1 MKQGKLISTANV
13 VKADRAIAYLKRRPK
28 LELVGLGLVYGK
40 PGLGKSTWASRTA
53 FSKGFIY
60 LRLESTTTPKNF
72 AQRLLSSLASRYN
85 YGNVP
90 TYGAAST
97 VFKRCMA
104 ILENHEDAVIIVD
117 EIDYAFSNKQLLGAI
132 RDIVDETLAIVI
144 LVGMQNAKEK
154 LLQVDEYYF
163 DRCNVFCEFSSSNQ
177 NDISELCLQVMDK
190 TPNKAMQEM
199 IYQESTGNLRR
210 AVKLIYGIENISG
223 DKYNIVDQTRESIR
237 GEDGNK

>member
-1 MKQGKLISTANV
+1 MKQGKLITTANV
-13 VKADRAIAYLKRRPK
+13 VKADRAIAYLQRRPK

-53 FSKGFIY
+53 FSKGYIY

-72 AQRLLSSLASRYN
+72 AQRLLNSLASRYN

-90 TYGAAST
+90 TCGAT
-97 VFKRCMA
+97 NTIFKRCMA

-117 EIDYAFSNKQLLGAI
+117 DIDYAFSNKQLLGAI

-154 LLQVDEYYF
+154 LLQVNEYYF
-163 DRCNVFCEFSSSNQ
+163 DRCNVFCEFGSSDKK
-177 NDISELCLQVMDK
+177 DISELCRQVMDK
-190 TPNKAMQEM
+190 TPNEAMKEM
-199 IYQESTGNLRR
+199 IYRESTGNLRR
-210 AVKLIYGIENISG
+210 AVKLIYGVENAIG
-223 DKYNIVDQTRESIR
+223 
-237 GEDGNK
+237 GNQSNTSQSSEIN

>member
-1 MKQGKLISTANV
+1 MKQGKLITTANV
-13 VKADRAIAYLKRRPK
+13 VKADRAIEYLRKRPK

-53 FSKGFIY
+53 FSKGYIY

-90 TYGAAST
+90 TCGAT
-97 VFKRCMA
+97 NTIFKRCMA

-154 LLQVDEYYF
+154 LLQVNEYYF
-163 DRCNVFCEFSSSNQ
+163 DRCNVFCEFSSSDKK
-177 NDISELCLQVMDK
+177 DISELCRQVMDK
-190 TPNKAMQEM
+190 TPNEAMKEM
-199 IYQESTGNLRR
+199 IYRESTGNFRR
-210 AVKLIYGIENISG
+210 AVKLIYGVENAIA
-223 DKYNIVDQTRESIR
+223 
-237 GEDGNK
+237 GNQNSSSQPSEIN

>member
-1 MKQGKLISTANV
+1 MKQGKLITTANV
-13 VKADRAIAYLKRRPK
+13 VKADLAIVYLRKRPK

-53 FSKGFIY
+53 FSKGYIY

-72 AQRLLSSLASRYN
+72 AQRLLNSLASRYN

-90 TYGAAST
+90 TCGAT
-97 VFKRCMA
+97 NTIFKRCMA

-154 LLQVDEYYF
+154 LLQVNEYYF
-163 DRCNVFCEFSSSNQ
+163 DRCNVFCEFSSSNKK
-177 NDISELCLQVMDK
+177 DISELCRQVMDK
-190 TPNKAMQEM
+190 TPNESMKEM
-199 IYQESTGNLRR
+199 IYRESTGNLRR
-210 AVKLIYGIENISG
+210 AVKLIYGVENAIG
-223 DKYNIVDQTRESIR
+223 
-237 GEDGNK
+237 GNHNTTAQASEIN

>member
-1 MKQGKLISTANV
+1 MKQGKLITTANV
-13 VKADRAIAYLKRRPK
+13 VKADRAIAYLQRRPK

-53 FSKGFIY
+53 FSKGYIY

-72 AQRLLSSLASRYN
+72 AQRLLNSLASRYN

-90 TYGAAST
+90 TCRAT
-97 VFKRCMA
+97 NTILKRCMA

-154 LLQVDEYYF
+154 LLQVNEYYF
-163 DRCNVFCEFSSSNQ
+163 DRCNVFCEFGSSDKK
-177 NDISELCLQVMDK
+177 DISELCRQVMDK
-190 TPNKAMQEM
+190 TPNEAMKEM
-199 IYQESTGNLRR
+199 IYRESTGNLRR
-210 AVKLIYGIENISG
+210 AVKLIYGVENAIG
-223 DKYNIVDQTRESIR
+223 
-237 GEDGNK
+237 GNQSYTSQSSEIN

>member
-1 MKQGKLISTANV
+1 
-13 VKADRAIAYLKRRPK
+13 
-28 LELVGLGLVYGK
+28 VGLGLVYGK

-53 FSKGFIY
+53 FSKGYIY

-72 AQRLLSSLASRYN
+72 AQRLLNSLASRYN

-90 TYGAAST
+90 TCGAT
-97 VFKRCMA
+97 NTIFKRCMA

-154 LLQVDEYYF
+154 LLQVNEYYF
-163 DRCNVFCEFSSSNQ
+163 DRCNVFCEFSSSDKK
-177 NDISELCLQVMDK
+177 DISELCRQVMDK
-190 TPNKAMQEM
+190 TPNDAMQEM
-199 IYQESTGNLRR
+199 IYRESTGNLRR
-210 AVKLIYGIENISG
+210 AVKLIYGVENAIG
-223 DKYNIVDQTRESIR
+223 
-237 GEDGNK
+237 GNQNSSSQSSEIN

>member
-1 MKQGKLISTANV
+1 MKQGKLITTANV
-13 VKADRAIAYLKRRPK
+13 VKADRAIAYLQRRPK

-53 FSKGFIY
+53 FSKGYIY

-72 AQRLLSSLASRYN
+72 AQRLLNSLASRYN

-90 TYGAAST
+90 TCGAT
-97 VFKRCMA
+97 NTIFKRCMA

-154 LLQVDEYYF
+154 LLQVNEYYF
-163 DRCNVFCEFSSSNQ
+163 DRCNVFCEFSSS
-177 NDISELCLQVMDK
+177 DKKDVSELCRQVMDK
-190 TPNKAMQEM
+190 TPNEAMKEM
-199 IYQESTGNLRR
+199 IYRESTGNLRR
-210 AVKLIYGIENISG
+210 AVKLIYGVENAIG
-223 DKYNIVDQTRESIR
+223 
-237 GEDGNK
+237 GNQSYTSQSSEIN

>member
-1 MKQGKLISTANV
+1 MKQGKLITTTNV
-13 VKADRAIAYLKRRPK
+13 VKADRAIAYLQRRPK

-53 FSKGFIY
+53 FSKGYIY

-90 TYGAAST
+90 TCGAT
-97 VFKRCMA
+97 NTIFKRCMA

-117 EIDYAFSNKQLLGAI
+117 EIDYAFNNKQLLGAI
-132 RDIVDETLAIVI
+132 RDIVDETLVIVI

-154 LLQVDEYYF
+154 LLQVNEYYF
-163 DRCNVFCEFSSSNQ
+163 DRCNVFCEFGSSDKK
-177 NDISELCLQVMDK
+177 DISELCRQVMDK
-190 TPNKAMQEM
+190 TPNEAMKEM
-199 IYQESTGNLRR
+199 IYRESTGNMRR
-210 AVKLIYGIENISG
+210 AVKLIYGVENAIA
-223 DKYNIVDQTRESIR
+223 
-237 GEDGNK
+237 GNQNSSSQPSEIN

>member
-1 MKQGKLISTANV
+1 MKQGKLITTTNV
-13 VKADRAIAYLKRRPK
+13 VRADRAIEYLRKRPK

-53 FSKGFIY
+53 FSKGYIY

-72 AQRLLSSLASRYN
+72 AQRLLSSLACRYN

-90 TYGAAST
+90 TCGAT
-97 VFKRCMA
+97 NTIFKRCMA

-144 LVGMQNAKEK
+144 LVGMQNVKEK
-154 LLQVDEYYF
+154 LLQVNEYYF
-163 DRCNVFCEFSSSNQ
+163 DRCNVFCEFGSSDKK
-177 NDISELCLQVMDK
+177 DISELCRQVMDK
-190 TPNKAMQEM
+190 TPNEAMKEM
-199 IYQESTGNLRR
+199 IYRESTGNMRR
-210 AVKLIYGIENISG
+210 AVKLIYGVENAIG
-223 DKYNIVDQTRESIR
+223 
-237 GEDGNK
+237 GNQSSTSQSSEIN

>member
-1 MKQGKLISTANV
+1 MKQGKLITTANV
-13 VKADRAIAYLKRRPK
+13 VKADRAIEYLRKRPK

-53 FSKGFIY
+53 FSKGYIY

-90 TYGAAST
+90 TCGAT
-97 VFKRCMA
+97 NTIFKRCMA

-154 LLQVDEYYF
+154 LLQVNEYYF
-163 DRCNVFCEFSSSNQ
+163 DRCNVFCEFSSSDKK
-177 NDISELCLQVMDK
+177 DISELCRQVMDK
-190 TPNKAMQEM
+190 TPNEAMKEM
-199 IYQESTGNLRR
+199 IYRESTGNMRR
-210 AVKLIYGIENISG
+210 AVKLIYGVENAIG
-223 DKYNIVDQTRESIR
+223 
-237 GEDGNK
+237 GNQNSTSQSSEIN

>member
-1 MKQGKLISTANV
+1 MKQGKLITTTNV
-13 VKADRAIAYLKRRPK
+13 VRADRAIEYLRKRPK

-53 FSKGFIY
+53 FSKGYIY

-72 AQRLLSSLASRYN
+72 AQRLLSSLACRYN

-90 TYGAAST
+90 TCGAT
-97 VFKRCMA
+97 NTIFKRCMA

-144 LVGMQNAKEK
+144 LVGMQNVKEK
-154 LLQVDEYYF
+154 LLQVNEYYF
-163 DRCNVFCEFSSSNQ
+163 DRCNVFCEFGSSDKK
-177 NDISELCLQVMDK
+177 DISELCRQVMDK
-190 TPNKAMQEM
+190 TPNDAMQEM
-199 IYQESTGNLRR
+199 IYRESTGNLRR
-210 AVKLIYGIENISG
+210 AVKLIYGVENAIA
-223 DKYNIVDQTRESIR
+223 
-237 GEDGNK
+237 GNQNSSSQPSEIN

>member
-1 MKQGKLISTANV
+1 MKQGKLITTAKV
-13 VKADRAIAYLKRRPK
+13 GKGDRAIEYLQRRPK

-53 FSKGFIY
+53 FSKGYIY

-90 TYGAAST
+90 TCGAT
-97 VFKRCMA
+97 NTIFKRCMS
-104 ILENHEDAVIIVD
+104 ILENHEDAVVIVD

-154 LLQVDEYYF
+154 LLQVNEYYF
-163 DRCNVFCEFSSSNQ
+163 DRCNVFCEFSSS
-177 NDISELCLQVMDK
+177 DKKDVSELCRQVMDK
-190 TPNKAMQEM
+190 TPNEAMKEM
-199 IYQESTGNLRR
+199 IYRESTGNLRR
-210 AVKLIYGIENISG
+210 AIKLIYGVENAIG
-223 DKYNIVDQTRESIR
+223 
-237 GEDGNK
+237 GNQEHTAQASEIN

>member
-1 MKQGKLISTANV
+1 MKQGKLITTANV
-13 VKADRAIAYLKRRPK
+13 VKADRAIAYLQRRPK

-53 FSKGFIY
+53 FSKGYIY

-90 TYGAAST
+90 TCGAT
-97 VFKRCMA
+97 NNIFKRCMS

-132 RDIVDETLAIVI
+132 RDIVDETLTIVI

-154 LLQVDEYYF
+154 LLQVNEYYF
-163 DRCNVFCEFSSSNQ
+163 DRCNVFCEFSSSDKK
-177 NDISELCLQVMDK
+177 DISELCRQVMDK
-190 TPNKAMQEM
+190 TPNEAMKET
-199 IYQESTGNLRR
+199 IYRESTGNLRR
-210 AVKLIYGIENISG
+210 AVKLIYGVENAIG
-223 DKYNIVDQTRESIR
+223 
-237 GEDGNK
+237 GNQDNTTQVNEIN

>member
-1 MKQGKLISTANV
+1 MKQGKLITTANV
-13 VKADRAIAYLKRRPK
+13 VKADRAIAYLQRRPK

-53 FSKGFIY
+53 FSKGYIY

-72 AQRLLSSLASRYN
+72 AQRLLNSLASRYN

-90 TYGAAST
+90 TCGAT
-97 VFKRCMA
+97 NTIFKRCMA

-154 LLQVDEYYF
+154 LLQVNEYYF
-163 DRCNVFCEFSSSNQ
+163 DRCNVFCEFGSSDKK
-177 NDISELCLQVMDK
+177 DISELCRQVMDK
-190 TPNKAMQEM
+190 TPNEAMKEM
-199 IYQESTGNLRR
+199 IYRESTGNLRR
-210 AVKLIYGIENISG
+210 AVKLIYGVENAIG
-223 DKYNIVDQTRESIR
+223 
-237 GEDGNK
+237 GNQSNTSQSSEIN

>member
-1 MKQGKLISTANV
+1 MKQGKLITTANV
-13 VKADRAIAYLKRRPK
+13 VKADRAIAYLQRRPK

-53 FSKGFIY
+53 FSKGYIY

-90 TYGAAST
+90 TCGAT
-97 VFKRCMA
+97 NTIFKRCMA

-154 LLQVDEYYF
+154 LLQVNEYYF
-163 DRCNVFCEFSSSNQ
+163 DRCNVFCEFSSNDKK
-177 NDISELCLQVMDK
+177 DISELCRQVMDK
-190 TPNKAMQEM
+190 TPNEAMKEM
-199 IYQESTGNLRR
+199 IYRESTGNLRR
-210 AVKLIYGIENISG
+210 AVKLIYGVENAIGS
-223 DKYNIVDQTRESIR
+223 NQSNANQTSEI
-237 GEDGNK
+237 N

>member
-1 MKQGKLISTANV
+1 MKQGKLITTANV
-13 VKADRAIAYLKRRPK
+13 VKADRAIAYLQRRPK

-53 FSKGFIY
+53 FSKGYIY

-72 AQRLLSSLASRYN
+72 AQRLLNSLASRYN

-90 TYGAAST
+90 TCGAT
-97 VFKRCMA
+97 NTIFKRCMA

-154 LLQVDEYYF
+154 LLQVNEYYF
-163 DRCNVFCEFSSSNQ
+163 DRCNVFCEFSSS
-177 NDISELCLQVMDK
+177 DKKDVSELCRQVMDK
-190 TPNKAMQEM
+190 TPNEAMKEM
-199 IYQESTGNLRR
+199 IYRESTGNLRR
-210 AVKLIYGIENISG
+210 AVKLIYGVENAIG
-223 DKYNIVDQTRESIR
+223 
-237 GEDGNK
+237 GNQSNTSQSSEIN

>member
-1 MKQGKLISTANV
+1 MKQGKLITTANV
-13 VKADRAIAYLKRRPK
+13 VKADLAIVYLRKRPK

-40 PGLGKSTWASRTA
+40 PGLGKGTWASRTA
-53 FSKGFIY
+53 FSKGYIY

-72 AQRLLSSLASRYN
+72 AQRLLNSLASRYN

-90 TYGAAST
+90 TCGAT
-97 VFKRCMA
+97 NTIFKRCMA

-154 LLQVDEYYF
+154 LLQVNEYYF
-163 DRCNVFCEFSSSNQ
+163 DRCNVFCEFSSSNKK
-177 NDISELCLQVMDK
+177 DISELCRQVMDK
-190 TPNKAMQEM
+190 TPNESMKEM
-199 IYQESTGNLRR
+199 IYRESTGNLRR
-210 AVKLIYGIENISG
+210 AVKLIYGVENAIG
-223 DKYNIVDQTRESIR
+223 
-237 GEDGNK
+237 GNHNTTAQASEIN

>member
-1 MKQGKLISTANV
+1 MKQGKLITTANV
-13 VKADRAIAYLKRRPK
+13 VKADRAIAYLQRRPK

-53 FSKGFIY
+53 FSKGYIY

-90 TYGAAST
+90 TCGAT
-97 VFKRCMA
+97 NTIFKRCMA

-154 LLQVDEYYF
+154 LLQVNEYYF
-163 DRCNVFCEFSSSNQ
+163 DRCNVFCEFSSSDKK
-177 NDISELCLQVMDK
+177 DISELCRQVMDK
-190 TPNKAMQEM
+190 TPNEAMKEM
-199 IYQESTGNLRR
+199 IYRESTGNLRR
-210 AVKLIYGIENISG
+210 AVKLIYGVENAIG
-223 DKYNIVDQTRESIR
+223 
-237 GEDGNK
+237 GNQSNTSQSSEIN

>member
-1 MKQGKLISTANV
+1 MKQGKLITTANV
-13 VKADRAIAYLKRRPK
+13 VKADRAIAYLQRRPK

-53 FSKGFIY
+53 FSRGYIY

-90 TYGAAST
+90 TCGAT
-97 VFKRCMA
+97 NTIFKRCMA

-144 LVGMQNAKEK
+144 LVGMQNAKDK
-154 LLQVDEYYF
+154 LLQVNEYYF
-163 DRCNVFCEFSSSNQ
+163 DRCNVFCEFGSSDKK
-177 NDISELCLQVMDK
+177 DISELCRQVMDK
-190 TPNKAMQEM
+190 TPNEAMKEM
-199 IYQESTGNLRR
+199 IYRESTGNLRR
-210 AVKLIYGIENISG
+210 AVKLIYGVENAIG
-223 DKYNIVDQTRESIR
+223 
-237 GEDGNK
+237 GNQDNTTQVSEIN

>member
-1 MKQGKLISTANV
+1 MQQGKLITTANV

-53 FSKGFIY
+53 FSKGYIY

-90 TYGAAST
+90 TCGATNT

-132 RDIVDETLAIVI
+132 RDIVDENLAIVI

-154 LLQVDEYYF
+154 LLQVNEYYF

-177 NDISELCLQVMDK
+177 KDISELCRQVMDK
-190 TPNKAMQEM
+190 TPNEAMQEM
-199 IYQESTGNLRR
+199 IYRESTGNLRR
-210 AVKLIYGIENISG
+210 AVKLIYGVENAIG
-223 DKYNIVDQTRESIR
+223 DNQCNATQASEIKR
-237 GEDGNK
+237 GEYGI

>member
-1 MKQGKLISTANV
+1 MKQGKLITTANV
-13 VKADRAIAYLKRRPK
+13 VKADRAIAYLQRRPK

-40 PGLGKSTWASRTA
+40 PGLGKSAWASRTA
-53 FSKGFIY
+53 FSKGYIY

-72 AQRLLSSLASRYN
+72 AQRLLSSLSSRYN

-90 TYGAAST
+90 TCGAT
-97 VFKRCMA
+97 NTIFKRCMA

-154 LLQVDEYYF
+154 LLQVNEYYF
-163 DRCNVFCEFSSSNQ
+163 DRCNVFCEFGSS
-177 NDISELCLQVMDK
+177 DKKDVSELCRQVMDK
-190 TPNKAMQEM
+190 TPNEAMKEM
-199 IYQESTGNLRR
+199 IYRESTGNLRR
-210 AVKLIYGIENISG
+210 AIKLIYGVENAIG
-223 DKYNIVDQTRESIR
+223 
-237 GEDGNK
+237 GNQEHTAQASEIN

>member
-1 MKQGKLISTANV
+1 MKQGKLITTANV
-13 VKADRAIAYLKRRPK
+13 VKADRAIAYLQRRPK

-40 PGLGKSTWASRTA
+40 PGLGKSAWASRTA
-53 FSKGFIY
+53 FSKGYIY

-72 AQRLLSSLASRYN
+72 AQRLLSSLSSRYN

-90 TYGAAST
+90 TCGAT
-97 VFKRCMA
+97 NTIFKRCMA

-154 LLQVDEYYF
+154 LLQVNEYYF
-163 DRCNVFCEFSSSNQ
+163 DRCNVFCEFSSS
-177 NDISELCLQVMDK
+177 DKKDVSELCRQVMDK
-190 TPNKAMQEM
+190 TPNEAMKEM
-199 IYQESTGNLRR
+199 IYRESTGNLRR
-210 AVKLIYGIENISG
+210 AIKLIYGVENAIG
-223 DKYNIVDQTRESIR
+223 
-237 GEDGNK
+237 GNQEHTAQASEIN

>member
-1 MKQGKLISTANV
+1 MKQGKLITTANV
-13 VKADRAIAYLKRRPK
+13 VKADRAIAYLQRRPK

-53 FSKGFIY
+53 FSKGYIY

-90 TYGAAST
+90 TCGASNT
-97 VFKRCMA
+97 IFKRCMA

-154 LLQVDEYYF
+154 LLQVNEYYF
-163 DRCNVFCEFSSSNQ
+163 DRCNVFCEFSCSDKK
-177 NDISELCLQVMDK
+177 DISELCRQVMDK
-190 TPNKAMQEM
+190 TPNEAMKEM
-199 IYQESTGNLRR
+199 IYRESTGNLRR
-210 AVKLIYGIENISG
+210 AVKLIYGVENAIGGNQS
-223 DKYNIVDQTRESIR
+223 NANQTSEI
-237 GEDGNK
+237 N

>member
-1 MKQGKLISTANV
+1 MKQGKLITTANV
-13 VKADRAIAYLKRRPK
+13 VKADRAIAYLQRRPK

-53 FSKGFIY
+53 FSKGYIY

-72 AQRLLSSLASRYN
+72 AQRLLNSLASRYN

-90 TYGAAST
+90 TCGAT
-97 VFKRCMA
+97 NTIFKRCMA

-154 LLQVDEYYF
+154 LLQVNEYYF
-163 DRCNVFCEFSSSNQ
+163 DRCNVFCEFGSSDKK
-177 NDISELCLQVMDK
+177 DISELCRQVMDK
-190 TPNKAMQEM
+190 TPNEAMKEM
-199 IYQESTGNLRR
+199 IYRESTGNLRR
-210 AVKLIYGIENISG
+210 AVKLIYGVENAIG
-223 DKYNIVDQTRESIR
+223 
-237 GEDGNK
+237 GNQSYTSQSSEIN

>member
-1 MKQGKLISTANV
+1 MKQGKLITTANV
-13 VKADRAIAYLKRRPK
+13 VKADRAIAYLQRRPK

-53 FSKGFIY
+53 FSKGYIY

-90 TYGAAST
+90 TCGAT
-97 VFKRCMA
+97 NTIFKRCMA

-117 EIDYAFSNKQLLGAI
+117 EIDYAFNNKQLLGAI
-132 RDIVDETLAIVI
+132 RDIVDETLVIVI

-154 LLQVDEYYF
+154 LLQVNEYYF
-163 DRCNVFCEFSSSNQ
+163 DRCNVFCEFGSSDKK
-177 NDISELCLQVMDK
+177 DISELCRQVMDK
-190 TPNKAMQEM
+190 TPNEAMKEM
-199 IYQESTGNLRR
+199 IYRESTGNMRR
-210 AVKLIYGIENISG
+210 AVKLIYGVENAIA
-223 DKYNIVDQTRESIR
+223 
-237 GEDGNK
+237 GNQNSSSQPSEIN

>member
-1 MKQGKLISTANV
+1 MQQGKLITTANV

-53 FSKGFIY
+53 FSKGYIY

-90 TYGAAST
+90 TCGATNT

-144 LVGMQNAKEK
+144 LVCMQNAKEK
-154 LLQVDEYYF
+154 LLQVNEYYF

-177 NDISELCLQVMDK
+177 KDISELCRQVMDK
-190 TPNKAMQEM
+190 TPNEAMQEM
-199 IYQESTGNLRR
+199 IYRESTGNLRR
-210 AVKLIYGIENISG
+210 AVKLIYGVENAIG
-223 DKYNIVDQTRESIR
+223 DNQCNATQASEIKR
-237 GEDGNK
+237 GEYGI

>member
-1 MKQGKLISTANV
+1 MKQGKLITTANV
-13 VKADRAIAYLKRRPK
+13 VKADRAIAYLQRRPK

-53 FSKGFIY
+53 FSKGYIY

-90 TYGAAST
+90 TCGAT
-97 VFKRCMA
+97 NTIFKRCMA

-154 LLQVDEYYF
+154 LLQVNEYYF
-163 DRCNVFCEFSSSNQ
+163 DRCNVFCEFSSSDKK
-177 NDISELCLQVMDK
+177 DISELCRQVMDK
-190 TPNKAMQEM
+190 TPNEAMREM
-199 IYQESTGNLRR
+199 IYRESTGNLRR
-210 AVKLIYGIENISG
+210 AVKLIYGVENAIG
-223 DKYNIVDQTRESIR
+223 
-237 GEDGNK
+237 GNQSNTSQSSEIN

>member
-1 MKQGKLISTANV
+1 
-13 VKADRAIAYLKRRPK
+13 
-28 LELVGLGLVYGK
+28 VYGK

-53 FSKGFIY
+53 FSRGYIY

-72 AQRLLSSLASRYN
+72 AQRLLSSLSSRYN

-90 TYGAAST
+90 TCGAT
-97 VFKRCMA
+97 NTIFKRCMA

-154 LLQVDEYYF
+154 LLQVNEYYF
-163 DRCNVFCEFSSSNQ
+163 DRCNVFCEFSSSDKK
-177 NDISELCLQVMDK
+177 DISELCRQVMDK
-190 TPNKAMQEM
+190 TPNDAMQEM
-199 IYQESTGNLRR
+199 IYRESTGNLRR
-210 AVKLIYGIENISG
+210 AVKLIYGVENAIG
-223 DKYNIVDQTRESIR
+223 
-237 GEDGNK
+237 GNQNSSSQSSEIN

>member
-1 MKQGKLISTANV
+1 
-13 VKADRAIAYLKRRPK
+13 
-28 LELVGLGLVYGK
+28 VGLGLVYGK

-53 FSKGFIY
+53 FSRGYIY

-90 TYGAAST
+90 TCGAT
-97 VFKRCMA
+97 NTIFKRCMA

-154 LLQVDEYYF
+154 LLQVNEYYF
-163 DRCNVFCEFSSSNQ
+163 DRCNVFCEFSSSDKK
-177 NDISELCLQVMDK
+177 DISELCRQVMDK
-190 TPNKAMQEM
+190 TPNDAMQEM
-199 IYQESTGNLRR
+199 IYRESTGNLRR
-210 AVKLIYGIENISG
+210 AVKLIYGVENAIA
-223 DKYNIVDQTRESIR
+223 
-237 GEDGNK
+237 GNQNSSSQPSEIN

>member
-1 MKQGKLISTANV
+1 MKQGKLITTANV
-13 VKADRAIAYLKRRPK
+13 VKADRAIAYLQRRPK

-53 FSKGFIY
+53 FSKGYIY

-72 AQRLLSSLASRYN
+72 AQRLLNSLASRYN

-90 TYGAAST
+90 TCGAT
-97 VFKRCMA
+97 NTIFKRCMA

-154 LLQVDEYYF
+154 LLQVNEYYF
-163 DRCNVFCEFSSSNQ
+163 DRCNVFCEFSSSDKK
-177 NDISELCLQVMDK
+177 DISELCRQVMDK
-190 TPNKAMQEM
+190 TPNDAMQEM
-199 IYQESTGNLRR
+199 IYRESTGNLRR
-210 AVKLIYGIENISG
+210 AVKLIYGVENAIG
-223 DKYNIVDQTRESIR
+223 
-237 GEDGNK
+237 GNQNSSSQSSEIN

>member
-1 MKQGKLISTANV
+1 MKQGKLITTANV
-13 VKADRAIAYLKRRPK
+13 VKANHAIEYLRKRPK

-53 FSKGFIY
+53 FSKGYIY

-72 AQRLLSSLASRYN
+72 AQRLLNSLASRYN

-90 TYGAAST
+90 TCGAT
-97 VFKRCMA
+97 NTIFKRCMA
-104 ILENHEDAVIIVD
+104 ILESHEDAVIIVD

-154 LLQVDEYYF
+154 LLQVNEYYF
-163 DRCNVFCEFSSSNQ
+163 DRCNVFCEFNCSDKK
-177 NDISELCLQVMDK
+177 DISELCRQVMDK
-190 TPNKAMQEM
+190 TPNEAMQEM
-199 IYQESTGNLRR
+199 IYRESTGNLRR
-210 AVKLIYGIENISG
+210 AVKLIYGVENATG
-223 DKYNIVDQTRESIR
+223 
-237 GEDGNK
+237 GNQNHASEANEIN

>member
-1 MKQGKLISTANV
+1 MQQGKLITTANV
-13 VKADRAIAYLKRRPK
+13 VKADRAIAYLQRRPK

-53 FSKGFIY
+53 FSKGYIY

-90 TYGAAST
+90 TCGAT
-97 VFKRCMA
+97 NTIFKRCMA

-132 RDIVDETLAIVI
+132 RDIVDETLTIVI

-154 LLQVDEYYF
+154 LLQVNEYYF
-163 DRCNVFCEFSSSNQ
+163 DRCNVFCEFSCSDKK
-177 NDISELCLQVMDK
+177 DISELCRQVMDK
-190 TPNKAMQEM
+190 TPNEAMKEM
-199 IYQESTGNLRR
+199 IYRESTGNLRR
-210 AVKLIYGIENISG
+210 AVKLIYGVENAIG
-223 DKYNIVDQTRESIR
+223 DNQCNATQASEIKR
-237 GEDGNK
+237 GEYGI

>member
-1 MKQGKLISTANV
+1 MKQGKLITTATV
-13 VKADRAIAYLKRRPK
+13 VKADRAIEYLQRRPK

-53 FSKGFIY
+53 FSRGYIY

-90 TYGAAST
+90 TCGAT
-97 VFKRCMA
+97 NTILKRCMA

-154 LLQVDEYYF
+154 LLQVNEYYF
-163 DRCNVFCEFSSSNQ
+163 DRCNVFCEFNSSDKK
-177 NDISELCLQVMDK
+177 DISELCRQVMDK
-190 TPNKAMQEM
+190 TPNEAMKEM
-199 IYQESTGNLRR
+199 IYRESTGNMRR
-210 AVKLIYGIENISG
+210 AVKLIYGVENAIG
-223 DKYNIVDQTRESIR
+223 
-237 GEDGNK
+237 GNQDNTTQVSEIN

>member
-1 MKQGKLISTANV
+1 MKQGKLITTANV
-13 VKADRAIAYLKRRPK
+13 VKADRAIEYLRKRPK

-53 FSKGFIY
+53 FSKGYIY

-90 TYGAAST
+90 TCGAT
-97 VFKRCMA
+97 NTIFKRCMA

-154 LLQVDEYYF
+154 LLQVNEYYF
-163 DRCNVFCEFSSSNQ
+163 DRCNVFCEFSSSNKK
-177 NDISELCLQVMDK
+177 DISELCRQVMDK
-190 TPNKAMQEM
+190 TPNEAMKEM
-199 IYQESTGNLRR
+199 IYRESTGNLRR
-210 AVKLIYGIENISG
+210 AVKLIYGVENAIG
-223 DKYNIVDQTRESIR
+223 
-237 GEDGNK
+237 GNQNHVSEASKIN

>member
-1 MKQGKLISTANV
+1 MKQGKLITTANV
-13 VKADRAIAYLKRRPK
+13 VKADRAIAYLQRRPK

-53 FSKGFIY
+53 FSKGYIY

-72 AQRLLSSLASRYN
+72 AQRLLNSLASRYN

-90 TYGAAST
+90 TCGAT
-97 VFKRCMA
+97 NTIFKRCMA

-154 LLQVDEYYF
+154 LLQVNEYYF
-163 DRCNVFCEFSSSNQ
+163 DRCNVFCEFGSSDKK
-177 NDISELCLQVMDK
+177 DISELCRQVMDK
-190 TPNKAMQEM
+190 TPNEAMKEM
-199 IYQESTGNLRR
+199 IYRESTGNLRR
-210 AVKLIYGIENISG
+210 AVKLMYGVENAIG
-223 DKYNIVDQTRESIR
+223 
-237 GEDGNK
+237 GNQSNTSQSSEIN